1 MATIATNKTTSTMI
15 GGFSK
20 SHLLNRAGEL
30 VSEKTKAT
38 TILDEDAMERMPQF
52 DIAGKYQQSRYNT
65 ILYNTIQGNG
75 TTSSSMHTFIHSF
88 SYSNFTELT
97 IGRVLGRGGFCVVS
111 EIKAVHLSHGE
122 PNHPTTPSHN
132 RNHNNNHNNNQDNN
146 HDHDDEHQMTN
157 LVQDRAFMQRH
168 YLRKGKDTRYAIKRL
183 KSDVEDDAHIF
194 INGIVDLAIEAK
206 FLAVIRHPNIIKM
219 RALACKTSISREY
232 FLVLD
237 RLYDILSTRL
247 ISWKRREIKGIGKLF
262 DRKGKRQIAFWL
274 ERITVAYD
282 LSCALKYLHGLKIV
296 YRDLKPDNIGF
307 DVRGDVKIFD
317 FVSMCVC
324 VCARLVLHQQ
334 LSIYICCHQHFY
346 PQRQSR
352 VSPRSFGPTTA
363 SKTERSK

>member
-1 MATIATNKTTSTMI
+1 
-15 GGFSK
+15 
-20 SHLLNRAGEL
+20 
-30 VSEKTKAT
+30 
-38 TILDEDAMERMPQF
+38 
-52 DIAGKYQQSRYNT
+52 
-65 ILYNTIQGNG
+65 
-75 TTSSSMHTFIHSF
+75 
-88 SYSNFTELT
+88 
-97 IGRVLGRGGFCVVS
+97 
-111 EIKAVHLSHGE
+111 
-122 PNHPTTPSHN
+122 
-132 RNHNNNHNNNQDNN
+132 
-146 HDHDDEHQMTN
+146 MTN

-324 VCARLVLHQQ
+324 VCVLD
-334 LSIYICCHQHFY
+334 LYYTNNFPFIFAVTNTFTPNDNPGS
-346 PQRQSR
+346 RQG
-352 VSPRSFGPTTA
+352 VSDRPPPPRRNVQNDRRHRITPLHGS
-363 SKTERSK
+363 